1 MGLHL
6 TRELNETVGM
16 DQNQLKLDLEYITL
30 ARDLPKEESL
40 RTVLARLDGFA
51 KTPNLHDRLE
61 HCLTKRS
68 DAKAVVWL
76 ETAGRIHKP

>member
-61 HCLTKRS
+61 HYLTKRS
-68 DAKAVVWL
+68 YAKALAWL
-76 ETAGRIHKP
+76 ENPDSPHHP